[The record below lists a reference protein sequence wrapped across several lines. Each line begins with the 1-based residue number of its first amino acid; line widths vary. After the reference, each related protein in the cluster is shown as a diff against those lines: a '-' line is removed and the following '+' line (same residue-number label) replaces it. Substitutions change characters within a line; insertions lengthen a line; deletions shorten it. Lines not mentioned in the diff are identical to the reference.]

1 MKKIILSLSLL
12 AMSFSSLAA
21 DITEKDLQGY
31 MKALP
36 AVVDWSQS
44 QDSLKSMD
52 LGSVLGGSEG
62 GSTAMALG
70 ALGTIKDN
78 DLYKEFAALTNKY
91 GFTPEQ
97 LITVGSE
104 VSMAYLE
111 NIKGNL
117 SPENKD
123 KVNQLMGGLQ
133 SMGGSKNNSASSMM
147 GTLGNSANAA
157 NTGAP
162 VVSESNLKLIKE
174 YMPQLQKLFAKVQ

>member
-52 LGSVLGGSEG
+52 LGSMLGGSEG
-62 GSTAMALG
+62 GTSAMALG
-70 ALGTIKDN
+70 ALGMIKDN
-78 DLYKEFAALTNKY
+78 DLYKEFATLTNKY

-97 LITVGSE
+97 LISVGSE

-117 SPENKD
+117 SPENKE

-133 SMGGSKNNSASSMM
+133 SMSGSKDKGASSM
-147 GTLGNSANAA
+147 LGSVANSANAA
-157 NTGAP
+157 SADAP
-162 VVSESNLKLIKE
+162 VVSENNLKLIKE